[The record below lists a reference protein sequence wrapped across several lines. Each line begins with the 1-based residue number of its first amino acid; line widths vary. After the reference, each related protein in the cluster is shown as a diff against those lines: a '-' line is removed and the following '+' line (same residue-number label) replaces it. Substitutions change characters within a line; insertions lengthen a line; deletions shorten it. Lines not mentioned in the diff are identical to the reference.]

1 MVPEVSVIIPT
12 CNRAHLLPSAL
23 KSVLQ
28 QSVQN
33 IEVIVVDDHSADDTL
48 KVIEEFDDSRI
59 KCVARKEQGG
69 GAVARNTG
77 ITAAQGRYIAF
88 LDDDDTWDP
97 DKLSRQLEVFS
108 SAPSV
113 GLVYTGVRHINQQ
126 NGLTIKTSVPSRRGR
141 LYRLLLAD
149 NFIGTTSSVMVRR
162 EALEYCGY
170 FDPEFP
176 SCQDWDLYLRISS
189 KFAIDFVSE
198 AMVNFYIHPVRITRD
213 LGARI
218 RGRERILNKYQQDL
232 VGNRSLLSRHYTALG
247 KLYCHTG
254 SVSQGRS
261 LLFKAVKENPLAVSA
276 YKLLLPALFG
286 ETFYRALLRCK
297 QQVVLLFFKKHRLDA
312 ERKSDD
318 EQPS

>member
-1 MVPEVSVIIPT
+1 MAAEVSVIIPT

-28 QSVQN
+28 QSLQN

-48 KVIEEFDDSRI
+48 KVIEEFDDSRLR
-59 KCVARKEQGG
+59 CVARKERGG

-77 ITAAQGRYIAF
+77 IAAARGKYIAF
-88 LDDDDTWDP
+88 LDDDDTWISE
-97 DKLSRQLEVFS
+97 KLSRQLEVFS
-108 SAPSV
+108 GAPSV

-126 NGLTIKTSVPSRRGR
+126 NGLTIKTAVPSKRGR
-141 LYRLLLAD
+141 LYRGLLAD

-162 EALEYCGY
+162 EALEHCGY
-170 FDPEFP
+170 FDPELP

-189 KFAIDFVSE
+189 KYAIDFVSE
-198 AMVNFYIHPVRITRD
+198 TMVNFYIHPFRITRD

-218 RGRERILNKYQQDL
+218 RGRERILKKYQQDIA
-232 VGNRSLLSRHYTALG
+232 GSRSLLSRHHTALG
-247 KLYCHTG
+247 KLYCHSG
-254 SVSQGRS
+254 SVSKGRS

-286 ETFYRALLRCK
+286 GSLYRGLWKGK
-297 QQVVLLFFKKHRLDA
+297 QQVVQCFSRKHRLDA
-312 ERKSDD
+312 ERKSDN